1 MVLSYETDADLED
14 KHTELCNKLNL
25 DFKISNDAWDRFQS
39 ISKNFTL
46 EVGDGRVIHKSCLY
60 KALFFRESPFIG

>member
-1 MVLSYETDADLED
+1 MVLSTETDADLED

-25 DFKISNDAWDRFQS
+25 DSKIANEAWELFQS

-46 EVGDGRVIHKSCLY
+46 EVCICPLISLLIFKIIVFL
-60 KALFFRESPFIG
+60 